1 MSVSIGA
8 LFLAGF
14 IPGILVGLSQ
24 MATTFVYARLRN
36 YPVYARATLREFFV
50 AFGRA
55 SFAMMTPVI
64 IIGGVVG
71 GFFTPTEASVVAV
84 LYSFFIGI
92 FIYRIVGRHE
102 IRKVLYG

>member
-1 MSVSIGA
+1 
-8 LFLAGF
+8 
-14 IPGILVGLSQ
+14 
-24 MATTFVYARLRN
+24 
-36 YPVYARATLREFFV
+36 
-50 AFGRA
+50 
-55 SFAMMTPVI
+55 MMTPVI